1 MKKILFFGIISII
14 LSCQQEKQAVAEPV
28 LNEGNMTAILVDLHL
43 IEAHI
48 TQLKL
53 NASASKDSLFYFK
66 QLLFKKNRIS
76 ETDFKMSLNYYSHY
90 PDQIKEIY
98 TEVKTILRSMD
109 LKLPEIKENNQHQNS
124 NKKSNVSHGIPGNKK
139 QNFPNLN
146 LQKNKKQ

>member
-109 LKLPEIKENNQHQNS
+109 LKLPEIKET
-124 NKKSNVSHGIPGNKK
+124 
-139 QNFPNLN
+139 
-146 LQKNKKQ
+146 